1 MNVPFVNLKRQH
13 LNLQPALT
21 QTFCRVIDRGQLM
34 GGEEVAGF
42 EQSFADYAGVRHGI
56 ACGNGTDALE
66 LILRAFG
73 VGPGDE
79 VIVPANGW
87 MSAAEM
93 VSLLGATPVFADT
106 HPLYYTLDVALLES
120 KVSSRT
126 KAIIPIHLYGL
137 PADMPAILRIARKHE
152 LKVIEDCAQSHGA
165 AIGAQRT
172 GSFGDAAAFSFY
184 PTKNLGAMGDGGMVL
199 TQDASFAE
207 KVRMIAQHG
216 QREKNVPVCQGRNS
230 RMDTLQAAILRLKL
244 PLLDAWNQRRRS
256 IAAQYRQAWQ
266 ENDLALPETP
276 AGFDHIY
283 HLFVVRHAQRDLLAA
298 HLRQA
303 GIATEIHY
311 PLALPAMPFF
321 QLGGIQHLAN
331 PDDSPV
337 AAQQAHELLSIPVY
351 PELTGAEVDYITEKV
366 KEGLRKRS

>member
-1 MNVPFVNLKRQH
+1 MNIPFVNLRRHHQ
-13 LNLQPALT
+13 NLQPALT
-21 QTFCRVIDRGQLM
+21 QTFGRIIDRGQLM

-42 EQSFADYAGVRHGI
+42 EQNFADYIGVPYGV

-66 LILRAFG
+66 LILRAFNIG
-73 VGPGDE
+73 TGDE
-79 VIVPANGW
+79 VIVPANAW

-106 HPLYYTLDVALLES
+106 DPAYYTLNADLLEPHITA
-120 KVSSRT
+120 RT

-137 PADMPAILRIARKHE
+137 PADMPAIMRIARKHD

-199 TQDASFAE
+199 TQDASLAQ

-244 PLLDAWNQRRRS
+244 PLLDGWNQRRQT
-256 IAAQYRQAWQ
+256 IAWHYRQAWQ
-266 ENDLALPETP
+266 ENDLALPEAP

-283 HLFVVRHAQRDLLAA
+283 HLFVVRHTQRDRLAA

-303 GIATEIHY
+303 GIATEVHY
-311 PLALPAMPFF
+311 PYALPAMPVY
-321 QLGGIQHLAN
+321 QPLAD
-331 PDDSPV
+331 PATCPV
-337 AAQQAHELLSIPVY
+337 AMQQANELLSIPVY
-351 PELTGAEVDYITEKV
+351 PELTDAEVDYIVEKV
-366 KEGLRKRS
+366 GEWLKK